1 MLSKKMIFGLRTAEI
16 YSDQTKMYS
25 NESVNV
31 LRDEKSSVTNLLKSG
46 NLYAIQLLLVNNALT
61 YEQFIDA
68 LKNYYIENSHSLV
81 GEFTMDMIDLV
92 DDYMDTQLVELF
104 LKNMFVKKD
113 GNPEIIDK
121 AACYIRTL
129 IDMGGTLPTDG
140 KLIACLPD
148 AIIEEYIDFETANTD
163 VLISC
168 MVSPHTNSSIKSKC
182 NDLLQHWEEPVDK
195 IFLSRTLLYHA
206 NKPADPEYFM
216 KMMNY
221 IHKQKDFEWI
231 IFDTFKYITPTNITR
246 YGGSLFPQGY
256 VANKK
261 ISTILMMIGQSSFR
275 RFTENMHAQTKKYNN
290 INLLGYLTK
299 MDVMNANKSQIYNVY
314 IDLYNAVISN
324 TVIVEEKYFKEHK
337 ARIYRFAKILLV
349 ALEQDDELQQFI
361 TSQ

>member
-1 MLSKKMIFGLRTAEI
+1 M
-16 YSDQTKMYS
+16 YSDK
-25 NESVNV
+25 SVNV

-46 NLYAIQLLLVNNALT
+46 NLYAIQLLLANNALQH
-61 YEQFIDA
+61 EQFIVT
-68 LKNYYIENSHSLV
+68 LKNYYIENSYGLV

-92 DDYMDTQLVELF
+92 SDRMDTELVELF

-113 GNPEIIDK
+113 TKPEIIDK
-121 AACYIRTL
+121 AACYVRTL
-129 IDMGGTLPTDG
+129 IDMGGTLPSDG
-140 KLIACLPD
+140 KMIACLPD
-148 AIIEEYIDFETANTD
+148 AIIEEYIDFEISNPD

-168 MVSPHTNSSIKSKC
+168 MVSPHTNRYIKSKC
-182 NDLLQHWEEPVDK
+182 DDLLQRREEPVDK

-206 NKPADPEYFM
+206 NKLADPEYFV

-231 IFDTFKYITPTNITR
+231 IFDTLKYITPTNITR

-261 ISTILMMIGQSSFR
+261 ISTMLLMMEQSSFR
-275 RFTENMHAQTKKYNN
+275 RFTENMHPQTTKYKN
-290 INLLGYLTK
+290 INLLSYFTK
-299 MDVMNANKSQIYNVY
+299 MGVIDTNKSQVYNSY
-314 IDLYNAVISN
+314 LDLYNAVISN

-337 ARIYRFAKILLV
+337 ARIYQFAKILLV
-349 ALEQDDELQQFI
+349 ALEQDNELQQFI